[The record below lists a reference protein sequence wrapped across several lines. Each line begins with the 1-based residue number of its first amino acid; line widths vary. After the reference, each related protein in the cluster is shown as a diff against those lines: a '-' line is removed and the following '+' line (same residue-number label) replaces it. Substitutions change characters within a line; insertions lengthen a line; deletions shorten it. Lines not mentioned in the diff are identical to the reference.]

1 MNRMEKISIVV
12 PVFRNEATL
21 ETLYQIVSK
30 VFIGLPK
37 LVLELLFVDD
47 GSDDGSFEIIQQLSE
62 IDRRVRYL
70 SFDKNYG
77 QVAAIVA
84 GLRSCN
90 GDASI
95 LMSADLQDPPEM
107 ILEMIRSWE
116 RGSVI
121 TICHRKSR
129 EDRFI
134 DKFFSAIFY
143 GTMKLIYPLIPK
155 GGFDFFL
162 LDRSALLAFN
172 SIDKGGRFI
181 QGDVV
186 KLKLPIVFLPYE
198 RMSRKV
204 GKSQWT
210 FKRKLLY
217 AFDGLTYSSLLWSLF
232 TISVSSLLFSGF
244 FLLVSAD
251 QFPFIAR
258 ALLLLGLILL
268 GIGFWGLVYRSFNYH
283 KKQNVLYKVKSK
295 SHK

>member
-30 VFIGLPK
+30 VFISLPK

-84 GLRSCN
+84 GLRFCN
-90 GDASI
+90 GDAAI
-95 LMSADLQDPPEM
+95 VMSADLQDPPEM

-116 RGSVI
+116 GGSVI
-121 TICHRKSR
+121 TICNRKSR
-129 EDRFI
+129 NDRFI
-134 DKFFSAIFY
+134 DKFFSAVFY
-143 GTMKLIYPLIPK
+143 GTMKLIYPLIPR

-162 LDRSALLAFN
+162 LDRLALTKFN

-181 QGDVV
+181 QVDVV
-186 KLKLPIVFLPYE
+186 KLNMPIVFLPYE
-198 RMSRKV
+198 RLSRMA

-210 FKRKLLY
+210 LKRKLLY
-217 AFDGLTYSSLLWSLF
+217 AFDGLTYSPLLWSLF
-232 TISVSSLLFSGF
+232 TISGSSLLFSGF

-251 QFPFIAR
+251 KFPFIAR
-258 ALLLLGLILL
+258 VLLLLALILS

-283 KKQNVLYKVKSK
+283 KKQNVLYNIESK